1 MPLVFTFGCQCD
13 PSQQSAA
20 SERTYLPTR
29 VAQPPN
35 PSQTVES
42 DGWENT
48 DSRIRQPEKAARTS
62 FLNSSIFNICPEYL
76 GISQSVARSV
86 QDVGALL
93 IHGAVDGWAA
103 LIGYNRA
110 REPSWCGCAAHANG
124 NAGGVETRKWI
135 SKVSFKTMLMVMMMA
150 RWSRV
155 WSSETWRRICQ
166 RMFNVESQTPAL
178 ARARQREKRSILHGW
193 NAVKWHEHESRKT
206 ENIKLN
212 VNDRND
218 NGDNFDEKRQ
228 KSRAPKWGIPPGTSS
243 RVQEKKCRELKK

>member
-1 MPLVFTFGCQCD
+1 MPLVFTFGWRCD
-13 PSQQSAA
+13 PTQQTAA

-93 IHGAVDGWAA
+93 IHGAVDG
-103 LIGYNRA
+103 
-110 REPSWCGCAAHANG
+110 
-124 NAGGVETRKWI
+124 
-135 SKVSFKTMLMVMMMA
+135 
-150 RWSRV
+150 
-155 WSSETWRRICQ
+155 
-166 RMFNVESQTPAL
+166 
-178 ARARQREKRSILHGW
+178 
-193 NAVKWHEHESRKT
+193 
-206 ENIKLN
+206 
-212 VNDRND
+212 
-218 NGDNFDEKRQ
+218 
-228 KSRAPKWGIPPGTSS
+228 
-243 RVQEKKCRELKK
+243 